1 MTYSTDIAALRKRM
15 AEGHPVEGDLEWCK
29 RRLSVLNDWPDPL
42 SLEQWKEHKLLGQ
55 WLLEWAE

>member
-1 MTYSTDIAALRKRM
+1 MTDTITALRQRM
-15 AEGHPVEGDLEWCK
+15 AAGEPIEGDLEWCK
-29 RRLSVLNDWPDPL
+29 RRLEVLNDWPDPL